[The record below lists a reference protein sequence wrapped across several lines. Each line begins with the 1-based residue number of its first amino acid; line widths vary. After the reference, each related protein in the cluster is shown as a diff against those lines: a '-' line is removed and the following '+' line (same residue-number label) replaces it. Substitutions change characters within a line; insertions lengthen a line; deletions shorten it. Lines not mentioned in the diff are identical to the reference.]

1 MGVYFYCR
9 LINMNRD
16 FSETFRLLCI
26 REPRFLNNQGKLN
39 ETKAGREL
47 KINQATMQRLLSG
60 YSKQPKE
67 NNLAKIRKFFKV
79 STDQLMGNAPIA
91 SIDDM
96 PTDQP
101 IIATENKYLSL
112 TKEQQGFIISM
123 IETMVSDN
131 KKN

>member
-101 IIATENKYLSL
+101 IVTTENKYLSL
-112 TKEQQGFIISM
+112 TKDQQSFIISM